1 MAFMNALGLIKGT
14 SATELS
20 PLSNC
25 TIEQAVAVAYRS
37 LDADEIGWYQCVTG
51 DERNLAGVTGG
62 TTYNNFD
69 TIPGGGSF
77 SLRTYSHGERLWRAM
92 PITPANLM
100 ETEPEYDRERA
111 MSVIDDY
118 TGQIQW
124 VAAEDFKAIKDL
136 D

>member
-1 MAFMNALGLIKGT
+1 
-14 SATELS
+14 
-20 PLSNC
+20 
-25 TIEQAVAVAYRS
+25 
-37 LDADEIGWYQCVTG
+37 
-51 DERNLAGVTGG
+51 
-62 TTYNNFD
+62 
-69 TIPGGGSF
+69 
-77 SLRTYSHGERLWRAM
+77 M